1 MSNKNETYF
10 INISIP
16 DDEIIVDAEFSVIRD
31 NENNVLDLIFDGKHV
46 GKDSANIIM
55 DILFSSV

>member
-46 GKDSANIIM
+46 GNDSANIIM

>member
-1 MSNKNETYF
+1 MSNQNETYF

-16 DDEIIVDAEFSVIRD
+16 DDEIIVDTEFSVIRD

-55 DILFSSV
+55 DILFSSL

>member
-1 MSNKNETYF
+1 MSNQNETYF

-16 DDEIIVDAEFSVIRD
+16 DDEIIVDTEFSVIRD

-55 DILFSSV
+55 NILFSSI